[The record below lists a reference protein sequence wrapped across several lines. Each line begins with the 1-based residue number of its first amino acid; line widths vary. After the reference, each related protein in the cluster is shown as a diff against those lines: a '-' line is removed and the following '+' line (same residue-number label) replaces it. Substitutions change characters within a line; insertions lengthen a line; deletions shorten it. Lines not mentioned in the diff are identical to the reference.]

1 MLSYTPQYVLLAA
14 LLHLAGKQELV
25 ENEVSLLEVENDVK
39 LADVAIVLVH
49 LLDIA
54 MDDFERNQLIVGRV
68 ASGDEEERGVAAVDD
83 LCICML
89 VSRAKTLSSRGI
101 LTLILEKVA
110 HAGAAGKDKLRDV
123 LDYLCLFL
131 GCQRGE
137 PFG

>member
-1 MLSYTPQYVLLAA
+1 MLSYTTQYVLLAA
-14 LLHLAGKQELV
+14 LLHLAGKKELV
-25 ENEVSLLEVENDVK
+25 QNEVSLLEVEDDVK
-39 LADVAIVLVH
+39 LADVAVVLVH

-54 MDDFERNQLIVGRV
+54 MNDFERNQLIVSGV

-83 LCICML
+83 LCIWML
-89 VSRAKTLSSRGI
+89 VSRAKALSSRGI
-101 LTLILEKVA
+101 LTLVLKKVA

-131 GCQRGE
+131 GRQCGE